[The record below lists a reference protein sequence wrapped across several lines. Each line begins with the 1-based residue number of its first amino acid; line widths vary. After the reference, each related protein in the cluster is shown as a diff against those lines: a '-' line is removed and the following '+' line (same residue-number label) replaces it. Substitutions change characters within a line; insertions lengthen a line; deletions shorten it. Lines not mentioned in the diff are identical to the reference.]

1 MFQEHLQPYF
11 LPLLLLVYVVG
22 FVGYLLRYL
31 EELKREIEGLIVYAE
46 SLKNINPKIVPFVC
60 FGIAVYCAMLW
71 PYTVIASTIRNVSF
85 WLWWQWKKRGATKP
99 PGIYYAPGIT
109 PPPEDRD
116 KEQ

>member
-31 EELKREIEGLIVYAE
+31 EEGREQMDVLIEYAQRLRTVNAKSVPLIY
-46 SLKNINPKIVPFVC
+46 
-60 FGIAVYCAMLW
+60 FGMCVFCAVLW
-71 PYTVIASTIRNVSF
+71 PYTVIASTLRSVSF
-85 WLWWQWKKRGATKP
+85 WLWWQWKKRGATKH

-109 PPPEDRD
+109 PPEDRD